1 LHAEALDL
9 LRHSPAMK
17 MAKAD
22 TRHWAE
28 EARALILGLPSVPA
42 RSAFEALC
50 EFVVVR
56 TG

>member
-1 LHAEALDL
+1 ME
-9 LRHSPAMK
+9 

-22 TRHWAE
+22 TRRWAD
-28 EARALILGLPSVPA
+28 EARAQILGLPSVPA

-50 EFVVVR
+50 EFVVER